1 MNRETSPTEDEIRAY
16 YAARAP
22 EYDRIYQKPERQ
34 DDLLELVAYLPSLFV
49 GRRVLDI
56 ACGTGFWTQ
65 HIAPVSKE
73 LIGVDAAA
81 STLAIAQARVSGHNA
96 RFIVGD
102 AYNVPDDTGYFDGAF
117 AGFWYSH
124 IPVNRRHEFFANLA
138 KRLSPG
144 ATVALLD
151 NRYVE
156 GSNHPITDCDE
167 QGNTY
172 QSRKLDDGSEH
183 KVLKNFPTEAEL
195 VEATAGVGTN
205 AVFRAW
211 EYYWVFTY
219 DAFGG

>member
-34 DDLLELVAYLPSLFV
+34 DDLRELVAYLPSLFV

-56 ACGTGFWTQ
+56 ACGTGFW
-65 HIAPVSKE
+65 
-73 LIGVDAAA
+73 
-81 STLAIAQARVSGHNA
+81 
-96 RFIVGD
+96 
-102 AYNVPDDTGYFDGAF
+102 
-117 AGFWYSH
+117 YSH
-124 IPVNRRHEFFANLA
+124 IPVNRRHEFFVNLA

-156 GSNHPITDCDE
+156 GSIHPITDCDE

-183 KVLKNFPTEAEL
+183 
-195 VEATAGVGTN
+195 
-205 AVFRAW
+205 
-211 EYYWVFTY
+211 
-219 DAFGG
+219 